1 MTDQPIIRLSVPER
15 AKADEVIEIKVMIQH
30 DMESGYRRDSL
41 GEAIPRD
48 IIKHFRCSMHGETI
62 FAAEFHPGVAANP
75 LLSFHMRAQRSGM
88 LTFEWIDQTGMRW
101 SKQAEL
107 AVE

>member
-1 MTDQPIIRLSVPER
+1 MTDHPIIRLSVPAR

-30 DMESGYRRDSL
+30 DMESGYRRGSL

-48 IIKHFRCSMHGETI
+48 IIKHFRCSMHDETI
-62 FAAEFHPGVAANP
+62 FAAEFHPGEAANP
-75 LLSFHMRAQRSGM
+75 LSSFHLRAQRSGM
-88 LTFEWIDQTGMRW
+88 LTFELIDQIGVRW

>member
-15 AKADEVIEIKVMIQH
+15 AKAGEVIEIKVMIQH
-30 DMESGYRRDSL
+30 DMESGYRRGSL

-75 LLSFHMRAQRSGM
+75 LLSFYMRAQQSGT
-88 LTFEWIDQTGMRW
+88 LTFEWIDQTGVRW
-101 SKQAEL
+101 SKQTEL

>member
-15 AKADEVIEIKVMIQH
+15 AKAGEAIEIKVMIQH
-30 DMESGYRRDSL
+30 DMESGYRRGSL

-62 FAAEFHPGVAANP
+62 FAAEFFPGVAANP
-75 LLSFHMRAQRSGM
+75 FLSFYMRAQQSGT
-88 LTFEWIDQTGMRW
+88 LTFEWIDQTGLRW

-107 AVE
+107 VVE